1 MPLILSSSPTG
12 LDEGLTSL
20 STPIF
25 IGGKLNLSSQEL
37 IHLIGRFNHGNL
49 RPSSCT
55 MNSKDVYKL
64 KEKLLDEYYIK
75 IQGRGY

>member
-1 MPLILSSSPTG
+1 
-12 LDEGLTSL
+12 
-20 STPIF
+20 
-25 IGGKLNLSSQEL
+25 LNLSSAEL

-75 IQGRGY
+75 VQGRGY

>member
-1 MPLILSSSPTG
+1 MRG
-12 LDEGLTSL
+12 LDEGFIYPLAHL
-20 STPIF
+20 SY
-25 IGGKLNLSSQEL
+25 GGQLNLSSEEL
-37 IHLIGRFNHGNL
+37 IHLIGRFNHINL

-75 IQGRGY
+75 VQGRGY

>member
-1 MPLILSSSPTG
+1 MRG
-12 LDEGLTSL
+12 LDEGFTYPLVN
-20 STPIF
+20 PIF
-25 IGGKLNLSSQEL
+25 GGQLNLSSEEL

-75 IQGRGY
+75 VQGRGY